1 MADVK
6 ARCREKEVPHDVTEA
21 EELLKK
27 HSMEPERK
35 DRDDRGRAAKPVLG
49 WDYFLY
55 GTATFTLQ

>member
-27 HSMEPERK
+27 H
-35 DRDDRGRAAKPVLG
+35 RD
-49 WDYFLY
+49 
-55 GTATFTLQ
+55 LQSDIDANRDK